1 MPTAYIYMRICTSL
15 CLLITIYP
23 SRICVNLTCKKK
35 KKITDRKR
43 DKRQQE
49 DGGITEEKN
58 AGRTA
63 KERLI

>member
-1 MPTAYIYMRICTSL
+1 MQ
-15 CLLITIYP
+15 
-23 SRICVNLTCKKK
+23 KK